1 MERGVF
7 VLIFLIKP
15 PFNQPEQNIFTQT
28 TTTTTTSSVQNQQ
41 SPAGTGELGR
51 ENEDEMKMQETKM
64 CTLSAFITQ
73 MYTGTVC
80 SQRKSLES

>member
-1 MERGVF
+1 MERRGFVF
-7 VLIFLIKP
+7 IFLIKP
-15 PFNQPEQNIFTQT
+15 PFNQPEQNVFMQT
-28 TTTTTTSSVQNQQ
+28 TTTTKNSVQNQQ

-73 MYTGTVC
+73 MYTGTAC

>member
-1 MERGVF
+1 MERRGF

-15 PFNQPEQNIFTQT
+15 PFNQPEQNVFMQT
-28 TTTTTTSSVQNQQ
+28 TTKNSVQNQQ

-73 MYTGTVC
+73 MYTGTAC

>member
-1 MERGVF
+1 MGRRWF

-15 PFNQPEQNIFTQT
+15 PFNQPEQNVFTQT
-28 TTTTTTSSVQNQQ
+28 TTTTKSSVQNQQ
-41 SPAGTGELGR
+41 SPAGTGNLE
-51 ENEDEMKMQETKM
+51 EKMKMKMQETKM

-73 MYTGTVC
+73 MYTGTLC